1 MLRTKNI
8 TRLDLTT
15 FILLVLVS
23 LFGLFTYKPVASK
36 IFFGCLLGLALV
48 NAFVKHRMWRM
59 AALIALTA
67 VEMALIVY
75 YGINRIGA

>member
-23 LFGLFTYKPVASK
+23 LYGIFIYKPVGSK
-36 IFFGCLLGLALV
+36 IFFGCLLGLALTK
-48 NAFVKHRMWRM
+48 AFVTHRVWRIVI
-59 AALIALTA
+59 LIGLTT
-67 VEMALIVY
+67 VEVALIVY
-75 YGINRIGA
+75 YGINRVGA